1 MRTAVLCAVRG
12 PVETQVVRALGVLG
26 SPVVVTRRCAD
37 LAELLAA
44 AAAGLGVVVVVSA
57 DFADLDRA
65 VVRDLHGSGVRVVAL
80 ADLRT
85 GWGVERVRSL
95 GVDRVV
101 DAPDVER
108 EILLAV
114 VDLAA
119 AAATDEQGRPREGA
133 SASAPTGWGSA
144 SGAPAPHDS
153 RSPSVDLDEHET
165 SPRSV
170 GIPDPGAEPAPS
182 STSART
188 AVRRWTA
195 QALGSVRGVVA
206 APAPRAAG
214 GTRSRPGGAV
224 TASDPAVP
232 SEATPARRMD
242 VDSGTIIAVWGP
254 TGAPGRSTIAINLA
268 AELVHEG
275 ALLVDGD
282 TYGGTVAQM
291 LGLLDEAPGVAAA
304 ARAAATGRLD
314 PAALAALTPQ
324 IAGGL
329 RVLTGISRPDRWPEV
344 PASSLEVVW
353 ACARRL
359 ARWTVVDCG
368 FGIEQDEALSYDTR
382 APRRNAATLSAL
394 AAADAVVVVGSGD
407 PIGLQRLVRA
417 LGDLADTGVPT
428 GAVQVV
434 VNRVRASA
442 SGPRAGEAITDALRR
457 YAGIQEVLL
466 VPEDRPGC
474 DGAVLAARTLREH
487 LPTSPARLAIV
498 GLAQRFAPTGAGVG
512 AH

>member
-12 PVETQVVRALGVLG
+12 PAETQVVRALGVPG
-26 SPVVVTRRCAD
+26 SPVEVTRRCAD

-65 VVRDLHGSGVRVVAL
+65 VVRDLHGSGVRVAAL
-80 ADLRT
+80 ADVRA
-85 GWGVERVRSL
+85 GWGVERVRAL

-114 VDLAA
+114 VDLATQA
-119 AAATDEQGRPREGA
+119 RAIDEQGHPREGA
-133 SASAPTGWGSA
+133 AAVPPGRRSS
-144 SGAPAPHDS
+144 SGAAEPHDTP
-153 RSPSVDLDEHET
+153 SPGVDLDERET
-165 SPRSV
+165 SAPV
-170 GIPDPGAEPAPS
+170 GVTPVVRPEPGPS
-182 STSART
+182 SASVRT
-188 AVRRWTA
+188 AVGRWTA

-206 APAPRAAG
+206 SPSAG
-214 GTRSRPGGAV
+214 VARGTRALGRTA
-224 TASDPAVP
+224 TASDLPGLHEGTSA
-232 SEATPARRMD
+232 SR
-242 VDSGTIIAVWGP
+242 VDADGGRIIAVWGP
-254 TGAPGRSTIAINLA
+254 TGAPGRTTLAINLA
-268 AELVHEG
+268 AELVDDG

-314 PAALAALTPQ
+314 PVALAALTPQ
-324 IAGGL
+324 IEGGL
-329 RVLTGISRPDRWPEV
+329 RVLTGISRPDRWAEV

-359 ARWTVVDCG
+359 APWTVVDCG